1 MYKLCKTEQSARR
14 QREIEQAL
22 LNALMRKNYE
32 SVTITE
38 LCDDLGMP
46 RKTFYRYF
54 DSKDDAL
61 YALIEHTMSEYPG
74 FHIQVGSHRTLKKEF
89 EQYFLFW
96 QSQKQFLDVFNKND
110 MLGRIAEMSLKFPI
124 KDMVSLSKFLPDD
137 NEIVRKKIFEFVVC
151 GLTYQMIS
159 WYREGFKISAADMA
173 AIACRMVS
181 KPLFPNLDNIG
192 IISE

>member
-54 DSKDDAL
+54 DSKDDTL
-61 YALIEHTMSEYPG
+61 YALIDGVVKFERMG
-74 FHIQVGSHRTLKKEF
+74 RDGKK
-89 EQYFLFW
+89 
-96 QSQKQFLDVFNKND
+96 
-110 MLGRIAEMSLKFPI
+110 
-124 KDMVSLSKFLPDD
+124 VS
-137 NEIVRKKIFEFVVC
+137 V
-151 GLTYQMIS
+151 Y
-159 WYREGFKISAADMA
+159 AAD
-173 AIACRMVS
+173 
-181 KPLFPNLDNIG
+181 
-192 IISE
+192 